1 MIKSGL
7 SQFQGK
13 HVLLLQ
19 GPIGPFFARLAA
31 DLKAAGAT
39 VFKINFN
46 GGDWLFYPQNAANFK
61 QPFDEWPAFF
71 EAFIQKNNIQVV
83 LLFGDCR
90 PIHQAAHAIATQHQL
105 EIGVFEEGYI
115 RPDYIT
121 LEKYGVNANS
131 KISKSADF
139 YADMPEAKKQKSFSV
154 DKSFWYAAAWGM
166 MYNAASV
173 VVSPLFKHYQHH
185 KTLSIWQGLYWIRS
199 LWRKWL
205 FGFQQKNEL
214 ETLINNHSKKYY
226 FVPLQVHNDAQIHN
240 HSDFYSVEAFISEVI
255 NSFAMHA
262 PADNLLV
269 IKHHPMDRGFIHYGK
284 LINVICQKNETLK
297 NRVHY
302 VHDLH
307 LPTLLSHAKGVV
319 VVNSTVGLSALDHL
333 CPVVTCGNAIY
344 DIEGLT
350 YQGGVHAF
358 WQAAPSF
365 KIDQNLHYKFVSQL
379 VHSSQING
387 NFYKRLQHA
396 QNKAGIYWPNGD

>member
-83 LLFGDCR
+83 FLFGDCR
-90 PIHQAAHAIATQHQL
+90 PIHQVAHAIATQHQL

-139 YADMPEAKKQKSFSV
+139 YADMPV
-154 DKSFWYAAAWGM
+154 
-166 MYNAASV
+166 
-173 VVSPLFKHYQHH
+173 
-185 KTLSIWQGLYWIRS
+185 
-199 LWRKWL
+199 
-205 FGFQQKNEL
+205 QKNR
-214 ETLINNHSKKYY
+214 NH
-226 FVPLQVHNDAQIHN
+226 LA
-240 HSDFYSVEAFISEVI
+240 
-255 NSFAMHA
+255 
-262 PADNLLV
+262 
-269 IKHHPMDRGFIHYGK
+269 
-284 LINVICQKNETLK
+284 
-297 NRVHY
+297 
-302 VHDLH
+302 
-307 LPTLLSHAKGVV
+307 
-319 VVNSTVGLSALDHL
+319 
-333 CPVVTCGNAIY
+333 
-344 DIEGLT
+344 
-350 YQGGVHAF
+350 
-358 WQAAPSF
+358 
-365 KIDQNLHYKFVSQL
+365 
-379 VHSSQING
+379 
-387 NFYKRLQHA
+387 
-396 QNKAGIYWPNGD
+396 